1 MPTNPNLTFRKDLT
15 DFAFSIMPDYLKV
28 LAEAKRIAPIVATGA
43 LAGRYASFN
52 SQQGFVA
59 PSTKRAAGGITAD
72 IKFAGSMTDF
82 VLDSNALKASID
94 NEIEVPLAG
103 DNISIV
109 EESKVTTLLAQGTN
123 SFAQDV
129 YSVLKA
135 GVSAH
140 ATFGKW
146 GDATVD
152 PIAQIDAAGLEI
164 AAATGIYPNVC
175 DITPQM
181 LQLLRANPNTIKRFP
196 GAVGGVS
203 LDQIAGCL
211 CFPCEIKIITGMG
224 LTGGGFGNSS
234 ATYAPLL
241 GTSCWL
247 YYSNPLATGLN
258 ASFAVT
264 LSLTRELISGVYEY
278 MSEDGTVR
286 YLRTKWACKSV
297 VQSASLAR
305 RIDKIA

>member
-129 YSVLKA
+129 YGVLKA

-181 LQLLRANPNTIKRFP
+181 LQLRLGRARAQP
-196 GAVGGVS
+196 AAS
-203 LDQIAGCL
+203 CECL
-211 CFPCEIKIITGMG
+211 
-224 LTGGGFGNSS
+224 
-234 ATYAPLL
+234 A
-241 GTSCWL
+241 
-247 YYSNPLATGLN
+247 
-258 ASFAVT
+258 
-264 LSLTRELISGVYEY
+264 
-278 MSEDGTVR
+278 
-286 YLRTKWACKSV
+286 
-297 VQSASLAR
+297 
-305 RIDKIA
+305 

>member
-1 MPTNPNLTFRKDLT
+1 MGTNPNLTFRKDLT

-52 SQQGFVA
+52 TQQGFVA
-59 PSTKRAAGGITAD
+59 PSSKRAVGGITAD
-72 IKFAGSMTDF
+72 AKFAATMTDF
-82 VLDSNALKASID
+82 VLDPNALKISVD
-94 NEIEVPLAG
+94 NEIEVPMAG
-103 DNISIV
+103 DNIAIV

-123 SFAQDV
+123 SFAQGV
-129 YSVLKA
+129 YGVLQA

-140 ATFGKW
+140 ATYGKW
-146 GDATVD
+146 GDAAVD

-164 AAATGIYPNVC
+164 AAASGIYPNVV

-181 LQLLRANPNTIKRFP
+181 LQLLRANPNTVKRFP
-196 GAVGGVS
+196 GVAGGISLEMVS
-203 LDQIAGCL
+203 ACL
-211 CFPCEIKIITGMG
+211 SFPCTINIITGMG
-224 LTGGGFGNSS
+224 LTGGGFGNSA

-241 GTSCWL
+241 GTSCWI

-258 ASFAVT
+258 ASFAIT
-264 LSLTRELISGVYEY
+264 LSQTRELISGVYEY
-278 MSEDGTVR
+278 TNDDGTLR
-286 YLRTKWACKSV
+286 YFRIKWACKSV